1 MATYVVLGKW
11 TEQGIRNVK
20 EAPQRLDAA
29 RRAVEAAGGKMP
41 AFYMVLGAYDFVGVI
56 EGLDD
61 DDFARVMLSVG
72 SAGNIS
78 TSSLKAYPE
87 DEYRRIVSSL

>member
-1 MATYVVLGKW
+1 MATHIVLGKW
-11 TEQGIRNVK
+11 TEQGIRGIK
-20 EAPQRLDAA
+20 DSPQRLDAA

-41 AFYMVLGAYDFVGVI
+41 SFFMVLGAYDFVAVM

-61 DDFARVMLSVG
+61 EAFGRIMLSLG
-72 SAGNIS
+72 SQGNVS
-78 TSSLKAYPE
+78 TTSLKAYTE